1 MDVCSEHSVIKKS
14 PKYIVEAALE
24 PILVQYSVCDVV
36 KQVGV
41 QQFNVHIYKT
51 DTHTLFSTL
60 CCDVYIGLH

>member
-24 PILVQYSVCDVV
+24 PILVQYSVCDVE

-41 QQFNVHIYKT
+41 QHIYKT

>member
-51 DTHTLFSTL
+51 HTHTLFSTL